1 MSRFPRRATLA
12 MLLLAPVPAM
22 ANWYITGVST
32 EVRDLRFA
40 TPELAQDYV
49 VDYRSIAESLTGT
62 YLNDWIEETPYTDG
76 RLESR
81 VCFLYLDNSGGDYDP
96 ATCTG
101 EPSTVYERVAELRPD
116 TGAMADSPFLNRDLG
131 RPDDGLC
138 VGNPI
143 HAGTGNKFEAAVD
156 VATAGAEPLVF
167 ERVYNSQDTDGG
179 QDLGLWRHSFERSLE
194 VDPERYGD
202 YMVVL
207 VRQDGQRLAFYQ
219 AGDAWLPTWHS
230 GDRLIQG
237 ESDGGAPRW
246 HYHRADGHTET
257 YDAAGR
263 LLRIERS
270 SGNVLSLSYQDDQL
284 QAVDDAYGRA
294 LTFQWASNQLVG
306 VIDPAGELTQYGYT
320 GEALTQV
327 TFPDSTFQQY
337 VYDDPHDPA
346 LLTGWIDERG
356 IRVAT
361 WAYDDQGRAVLS
373 EHADGVNRTTLD
385 YSAPGQTVVTNALGH
400 EQTLTYA
407 RHNGRLKPEAI
418 EGAPCTGFDG
428 GIRSFE
434 YDSRGLVSRIT
445 DEEGQRRDFQH
456 NDRGLETRAPN
467 AHGGTVTTSWHP
479 EVALPI
485 AITEPQRVTT
495 LSYDDRYRLT
505 SSRVAERYG
514 DGERTWTYTYHPDED
529 GVPGQ
534 LASID
539 GPRSDVTDLTTFDY
553 DGQGNLTTITN
564 ALGHVTQLAG
574 HDAHGRPQSLTD
586 ANGVSWTLA
595 YDDRQRL
602 ISLTGPTGTT
612 TFTFDPA
619 GLLIG
624 ETLPNGAT
632 LTHHY
637 DDAQRRVATTD
648 ASGNRLEHD
657 LNALGDPELSRL
669 RDAQDTV
676 HWQETRQYGENG
688 WLLAITN
695 ALGHTTQRDHD
706 RVANLIRQEDPAG
719 DAYGVDYDG
728 FHQPTR
734 VTNPLGRRADLRY
747 DDAGNLIQVSD
758 YRLRSTSYYHNGFGD
773 VTRLVSPDSG
783 ETRFT
788 YDEAGNLATRT
799 DALGQV
805 TTYSHDALNRLT
817 RIATDDPAE
826 PDVILGY
833 DDPGAEYG
841 IGRLTSA
848 TDGAGVTTFDYHPS
862 GEVKRETRSV
872 DGDTH
877 TLSYTYDG
885 AGQIETI
892 TYPSGRVVTYQRDSA
907 GRVEQVTTEKD
918 GTSTVLANQ
927 IDRAP
932 FGPITSQ
939 TRGNGLTE
947 TRTLDQAYQVDVITV
962 PGILER
968 DYGHTVDA
976 NVASIDDLLQSAR
989 NQAFG
994 YDAADRLTAATG
1006 GYGALGFEYDHNAN
1020 RTARLS
1026 DGQRHSYQVN
1036 RSNNWLLEA
1045 ETQSYQ
1051 LDAAGNLVQ
1060 RGQDSFV
1067 YDSHHRL
1074 TEATVDGTTASYAYN
1089 VYHQR
1094 TSKTVNGTTTR
1105 FFYGPDGELLAEI
1118 DGDSGATLAE
1128 YVWLDGTP
1136 LAYLADGEIY
1146 HIHVD
1151 HLGTPQVLT
1160 DATGAIAWEAH
1171 YRPFG
1176 DAITSGSLTFNL
1188 RFPGQYHD
1196 AETGLHYNWH
1206 RYYDPQTGRY
1216 LTSDPIG
1223 LMGGLNPYLYA
1234 EANPLYFTDP
1244 EGLMAPQLIGGGL
1257 GFAVSAGMTIY
1268 QGGDLSDAF
1277 LNGVQAGA
1285 AGFISGGGS
1294 VAMGV
1299 SASVL
1304 ASFYR
1309 SNIEC
1314 GESGVSAYID
1324 ATASGGLAMLGGLG
1338 GAKFAKIIIRPKWK
1352 TVEPSLPR
1360 RAVERIFRIPP
1371 KEIDVNKRSR
1381 AVLGTVVGVSAENI
1395 AASYYTGCSCG

>member
-1 MSRFPRRATLA
+1 
-12 MLLLAPVPAM
+12 
-22 ANWYITGVST
+22 
-32 EVRDLRFA
+32 
-40 TPELAQDYV
+40 
-49 VDYRSIAESLTGT
+49 
-62 YLNDWIEETPYTDG
+62 
-76 RLESR
+76 
-81 VCFLYLDNSGGDYDP
+81 
-96 ATCTG
+96 
-101 EPSTVYERVAELRPD
+101 
-116 TGAMADSPFLNRDLG
+116 
-131 RPDDGLC
+131 
-138 VGNPI
+138 
-143 HAGTGNKFEAAVD
+143 
-156 VATAGAEPLVF
+156 
-167 ERVYNSQDTDGG
+167 
-179 QDLGLWRHSFERSLE
+179 
-194 VDPERYGD
+194 
-202 YMVVL
+202 
-207 VRQDGQRLAFYQ
+207 
-219 AGDAWLPTWHS
+219 
-230 GDRLIQG
+230 
-237 ESDGGAPRW
+237 
-246 HYHRADGHTET
+246 
-257 YDAAGR
+257 
-263 LLRIERS
+263 
-270 SGNVLSLSYQDDQL
+270 
-284 QAVDDAYGRA
+284 
-294 LTFQWASNQLVG
+294 
-306 VIDPAGELTQYGYT
+306 
-320 GEALTQV
+320 
-327 TFPDSTFQQY
+327 
-337 VYDDPHDPA
+337 
-346 LLTGWIDERG
+346 
-356 IRVAT
+356 
-361 WAYDDQGRAVLS
+361 
-373 EHADGVNRTTLD
+373 
-385 YSAPGQTVVTNALGH
+385 VTNALGH

-428 GIRSFE
+428 GIRTFE

-456 NDRGLETRAPN
+456 NDRGLETQAPN

-485 AITEPQRVTT
+485 AITEPRRVTT
-495 LSYDDRYRLT
+495 LGYDDRYRLT
-505 SSRVAERYG
+505 SRRVAERYG
-514 DGERTWTYTYHPDED
+514 DGERTWTYTYHPDDVD
-529 GVPGQ
+529 GTPGQ

-539 GPRSDVTDLTTFDY
+539 GPRSDVTDLTTFGY

-574 HDAHGRPQSLTD
+574 HDAQGRPQTVTD

-648 ASGNRLEHD
+648 ASGHRLEHD
-657 LNALGDPELSRL
+657 LNDLGDPI
-669 RDAQDTV
+669 A
-676 HWQETRQYGENG
+676 TRMLDEHLAERWSEQRSYGENG

-695 ALGHTTQRDHD
+695 ALGYSTQLDHD

-783 ETRFT
+783 ETLFT

-805 TTYSHDALNRLT
+805 TTYTHDALNRLT

-833 DDPGAEYG
+833 DNPGAEHG
-841 IGRLTSA
+841 IGRLTSV

-872 DGDTH
+872 DGETH
-877 TLSYTYDG
+877 TLSYSYDG
-885 AGQIETI
+885 AGQIDTI

-918 GTSTVLANQ
+918 GTSTTLASQ
-927 IDRAP
+927 IERAP
-932 FGPITSQ
+932 FGPVTSL

-947 TRTLDQAYQVDVITV
+947 TRTLDQAYQVDAITV
-962 PGILER
+962 PGILDR

-976 NVASIDDLLQSAR
+976 NVASIDDLLASAR
-989 NQAFG
+989 HQAFG
-994 YDAADRLTAATG
+994 YDAADRLTSATG

-1045 ETQSYQ
+1045 ESQSYQ
-1051 LDAAGNLVQ
+1051 HDAAGNLVQ
-1060 RGQDSFV
+1060 RGQDTFV

-1074 TEATVDGTTASYAYN
+1074 IEATVDGTIATYAYN
-1089 VYHQR
+1089 VHHQR
-1094 TSKTVNGTTTR
+1094 TEKRVGGTTTR
-1105 FFYGPDGELLAEI
+1105 FFYGPGGELLAEI
-1118 DGDSGATLAE
+1118 AADSGATQAE

-1176 DAITSGSLTFNL
+1176 EAITTGSLTFSL

-1206 RYYDPQTGRY
+1206 RVYDPQTGRY

-1223 LMGGLNPYLYA
+1223 LVGGLNLYLYA
-1234 EANPLYFTDP
+1234 EANPVFFTDP
-1244 EGLMAPQLIGGGL
+1244 EGLCPWCLYGAVIGGGINVLAQLSSDEAFSWSSLAASTATGAAGGGL
-1257 GFAVSAGMTIY
+1257 GTITSGLVWRTSIIVNTVGSGAIGAG
-1268 QGGDLSDAF
+1268 
-1277 LNGVQAGA
+1277 VA
-1285 AGFISGGGS
+1285 AAKNQLTGS
-1294 VAMGV
+1294 CDDVY
-1299 SASVL
+1299 SASMRGAL
-1304 ASFYR
+1304 W
-1309 SNIEC
+1309 
-1314 GESGVSAYID
+1314 
-1324 ATASGGLAMLGGLG
+1324 GGLG
-1338 GAKFAKIIIRPKWK
+1338 AGTGQLIGASTSGYTAIMANRRW
-1352 TVEPSLPR
+1352 ESASLSQR
-1360 RAVERIFRIPP
+1360 LWAISNAVEAPQNP
-1371 KEIDVNKRSR
+1371 S
-1381 AVLGTVVGVSAENI
+1381 VLITVGATSGNL
-1395 AASYYTGCSCG
+1395 ASTIISNSPW